1 MGALS
6 DDGPDDGP
14 REKRVG
20 PPIKLTYERWH
31 HRMPPNPPEWSR
43 MGPHERAEWEKARE
57 LVEKLRLTTHE
68 LRARG
73 LLDVDPAYWVNL
85 W

>member
-6 DDGPDDGP
+6 NDGPDDGP
-14 REKRVG
+14 REKRIG

-31 HRMPPNPPEWSR
+31 YRMPPNPPEWSR
-43 MGPHERAEWEKARE
+43 MGPAERAEWEKDRE
-57 LVEKLRLTTHE
+57 LVEKLRLLTHE
-68 LRARG
+68 MRQRG
-73 LLDVDPAYWVNL
+73 LLQVDAAYWSNL

>member
-6 DDGPDDGP
+6 NDGPDDEP
-14 REKRVG
+14 REKRIG

-68 LRARG
+68 MRARG